1 MKFITKTYLMLLVST
16 FTFFGLSAIQSL
28 SYFTNFLG
36 EQRITINV
44 AAQEEENETSNNEV
58 KEAKEAFEKQ
68 AENFLEIQYSAR
80 HLTAFHRYFHKWD
93 FDFIEVA
100 TPPPEYIA

>member
-16 FTFFGLSAIQSL
+16 FTFFGLSAIQSI

-36 EQRITINV
+36 EQCITINV
-44 AAQEEENETSNNEV
+44 VAQEEENETSNNEV

-68 AENFLEIQYSAR
+68 SAELLLERCNSYHAIAFLHHSLA
-80 HLTAFHRYFHKWD
+80 
-93 FDFIEVA
+93 IENGFSEVS
-100 TPPPEYIA
+100 TPPPELLA